1 LKIIPTLTFTYSLFS
16 VLTRQLKYKL
26 AYYLFIELLFFQGVK
41 QMLLGASLITVS
53 ALLVYFVTIINV
65 GRARAKYKVM
75 PPAMTGDENF
85 ERALR
90 VQQNMLEQLVL
101 FLPIMWI
108 FSYYV
113 SELWGAIIGGVWIL
127 GRVLYAWGYYQEA
140 KKRMVGFGISSLSI
154 MALLLTC
161 LYSLTMALVGSF

>member
-1 LKIIPTLTFTYSLFS
+1 
-16 VLTRQLKYKL
+16 
-26 AYYLFIELLFFQGVK
+26 
-41 QMLLGASLITVS
+41 MLLGASIITVS
-53 ALLVYFVTIINV
+53 SLLVYFVVTLNV
-65 GRARAKYKVM
+65 GRTRAKYKVM

-90 VQQNMLEQLVL
+90 VQQNTLEQLVF

-113 SELWGAIIGGVWIL
+113 SELWGAILGGIWIL

-140 KKRMVGFGISSLSI
+140 NKRMVGFGISSLSGI
-154 MALLLTC
+154 TLLLGCIFT
-161 LYSLTMALVGSF
+161 LGNLLAHKLGVI